1 VRWGVGTDPNIM
13 TASLRAVVTS
23 FVRQR
28 AGGVVES

>member
-23 FVRQR
+23 FLRQR
-28 AGGVVES
+28 VTAGAEA